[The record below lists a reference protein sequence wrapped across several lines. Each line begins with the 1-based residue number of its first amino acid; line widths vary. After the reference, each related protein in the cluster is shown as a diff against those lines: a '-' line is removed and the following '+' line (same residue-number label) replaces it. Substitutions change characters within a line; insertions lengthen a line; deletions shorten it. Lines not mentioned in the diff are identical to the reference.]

1 MSPITFVTAG
11 LTAGAALAAIPLIIH
26 LVMRQT
32 PKRIVFPALR
42 LLKERQKRSKKRLRV
57 RNWLLLLARMLL
69 VALMALALARPRLY
83 GTTKLGDGEVPTAL
97 GLVFD
102 TSDSMR
108 YLEKDKTR
116 LREAQDRA
124 LEILKKLPQSS
135 QVFVVDSAE
144 AGMPAPMSPASAQK
158 RVESLG
164 FRPVNRPLNQA
175 VGQAYRAVGPV
186 DLPRHE
192 VYVLTDLARSA
203 WDLGAGRTVE
213 GLDERAKV
221 KGGISTYVLRLSP
234 KEVRDAAIAEAEP
247 SSLVTTQDEPL
258 SIRVKLRSTG
268 PDAKRVV
275 EYYVD
280 NVKKGDK
287 QVAIPANG
295 EVDVPPF
302 ATTKLAPGLHQVRVQ
317 LKGAPD
323 PLDFDD
329 RRYFTVDVQPPLQ
342 VLLVADQA
350 NDAFFVDNVLS
361 VGNPPPYKVTQ
372 RLAVP
377 ADDLGKY
384 ACIFLLN
391 VQAPTDDAWS
401 RLNKYVR
408 EGGGLVVA
416 LGDRIRAE
424 AYNGPLAAS
433 LLPGEVVDPKG
444 PVKFARTQIV
454 DGVWTHP
461 LLSEYR
467 ESMQNSLA
475 DVPVFRHAA
484 VNPRDGRA
492 VLSFEDKSPALLER
506 VIAGPRSGKVLM
518 WTTNLARK
526 PTDAALDP
534 THWNDLPDNWTFFEL
549 IDKTV
554 PYLSGVA
561 NRRLTYEAG
570 EDVALP
576 LDPARRFTSFTVKD
590 PDGKVS
596 DRLGQPAGNSGL
608 TIVAPAMVGPWTV
621 SAAGPDAAG
630 PGRDFGFSVNYA
642 KGEDQLGT
650 LAEAEL
656 KTLFPGKDAFQLAV
670 DTAGLAAKVKQG
682 RIGFEIFPWV
692 MMVILVLVTAESMLA
707 NRFYK
712 NAPAASAARP
722 VAA

>member
-26 LVMRQT
+26 LVMKQT
-32 PKRIVFPALR
+32 PKRILFPALR

-57 RNWLLLLARMLL
+57 RNWLLLLARMML

-83 GTTKLGDGEVPTAL
+83 GTAKLGDGEVPTAL
-97 GLVFD
+97 GLIFD

-135 QVFVVDSAE
+135 QVFVIDSAE
-144 AGMPAPMSPASAQK
+144 AGQPTPMSPASAQK

-164 FRPVNRPLNQA
+164 FRSVNRPLNQA

-203 WDLGAGRTVE
+203 WDLTQGRTVE

-234 KEVRDAAIAEAEP
+234 RDLRDTAIVEAEP
-247 SSLVTTQDEPL
+247 VSALTTQDEPL
-258 SIRVKLRSTG
+258 AIQVKLRSTG
-268 PDAKRVV
+268 PEAKRVV

-287 QVAIPANG
+287 LVAIPANG

-302 ATTKLAPGLHQVRVQ
+302 ATTKLEPGLHQVRVQ

-329 RRYFTVDVQPPLQ
+329 RRYLTVDVQPALQ
-342 VLLVADQA
+342 VLLVADID
-350 NDAFFVDNVLS
+350 NDALFVDKALS
-361 VGNPPPYKVTQ
+361 IGNPPAYRVTK
-372 RLAVP
+372 RRVLP
-377 ADDLGKY
+377 AEDLGKY

-391 VQAPTDDAWS
+391 VREPSEASWS
-401 RLNKYVR
+401 LLNKYVR
-408 EGGGLVVA
+408 DGGGLVVA
-416 LGDRIRAE
+416 LGDRCRAE
-424 AYNGPLAAS
+424 AYDGPLAAS
-433 LLPGEVVDPKG
+433 LLPAEVVG
-444 PVKFARTQIV
+444 EAAAAKFAPTTIA

-461 LLSEYR
+461 LLTKYR
-467 ESMQNSLA
+467 EELQKNLA
-475 DVPVFRHAA
+475 TVPVYRHAT
-484 VNPRDGRA
+484 VNPHDGRA
-492 VLSFEDKSPALLER
+492 VLSYEDKAPALLER
-506 VIAGPRSGKVLM
+506 VIAGPRSGKVLL

-526 PTDAALDP
+526 VADPKADPSLWTDFP
-534 THWNDLPDNWTFFEL
+534 IEWTFPHL
-549 IDKTV
+549 MDQTI

-561 NRRLTYEAG
+561 NRRLTYDAG
-570 EDVALP
+570 EDVTLP
-576 LDPARRFTSFTVKD
+576 LDPARPFTSFTVKD
-590 PDGKVS
+590 PQGKVS
-596 DRLGQPAGNSGL
+596 DRQTRPATSASL
-608 TIVAPAMVGPWTV
+608 TIVAPAMLGPWTV
-621 SAAGPDAAG
+621 SASGPDAGG

-642 KGEDQLGT
+642 KGEDQMAT
-650 LAEAEL
+650 LTEPEL
-656 KTLFPGKDAFQLAV
+656 KTLFPGKDAYQLAV
-670 DTAGLAAKVKQG
+670 DTAGLAAKVKEG

-692 MMVILVLVTAESMLA
+692 MMIILVLVTAESMLA

-712 NAPAASAARP
+712 LGPVGTARP
-722 VAA
+722 VAV